1 MKKLRIVG
9 IVLIMALC
17 ILGMVGC
24 NKKEENLDTGLNN
37 DIRDKVNTSS
47 KDDEKDLENIIGGS
61 KIEENTSGNN
71 ESGDSGDVSGKIGLS
86 TTEDRA
92 VFNFG
97 NAYYI
102 IFDFSGD
109 QVVNYSYCYMY
120 DNEEAGKQA
129 YEQYM
134 NELKDV
140 NNSEL
145 TGLENI
151 KEIKRDG
158 KYVTITMKES
168 VSQDMTREEVM
179 ETYKYLE
186 KISQK

>member
-1 MKKLRIVG
+1 
-9 IVLIMALC
+9 
-17 ILGMVGC
+17 
-24 NKKEENLDTGLNN
+24 
-37 DIRDKVNTSS
+37 
-47 KDDEKDLENIIGGS
+47 
-61 KIEENTSGNN
+61 
-71 ESGDSGDVSGKIGLS
+71 
-86 TTEDRA
+86 
-92 VFNFG
+92 
-97 NAYYI
+97 
-102 IFDFSGD
+102 
-109 QVVNYSYCYMY
+109 
-120 DNEEAGKQA
+120 
-129 YEQYM
+129 M

>member
-1 MKKLRIVG
+1 MHSCHS
-9 IVLIMALC
+9 M
-17 ILGMVGC
+17 
-24 NKKEENLDTGLNN
+24 
-37 DIRDKVNTSS
+37 
-47 KDDEKDLENIIGGS
+47 
-61 KIEENTSGNN
+61 
-71 ESGDSGDVSGKIGLS
+71 
-86 TTEDRA
+86 A
-92 VFNFG
+92 VF
-97 NAYYI
+97 
-102 IFDFSGD
+102 
-109 QVVNYSYCYMY
+109 YCYMY

-151 KEIKRDG
+151 KEMKRDG

>member
-1 MKKLRIVG
+1 
-9 IVLIMALC
+9 
-17 ILGMVGC
+17 
-24 NKKEENLDTGLNN
+24 
-37 DIRDKVNTSS
+37 
-47 KDDEKDLENIIGGS
+47 
-61 KIEENTSGNN
+61 
-71 ESGDSGDVSGKIGLS
+71 
-86 TTEDRA
+86 
-92 VFNFG
+92 
-97 NAYYI
+97 
-102 IFDFSGD
+102 
-109 QVVNYSYCYMY
+109 MY